1 MDALTRECP
10 WLAYPFCTHRVPTT
24 SKRLRVGTPA
34 AHGPAAT
41 VRALAEPR
49 TQRLRSAAS
58 LVRVGLAVF
67 VAVWLFGPDA
77 LRAAV
82 PVWLPFL
89 VALGLEL
96 QFFLTARRAPP
107 GLTRPDRRPQEIDR
121 ELYGYPDEPED
132 EDEVA
137 EDDELDWE
145 PADPRRAWP
154 LPGLLAGVG
163 VIAALAAL
171 AWFVESRSGWSGL
184 DADTR
189 AAATERFSDEAARIA
204 GRPVEIHC
212 DESGER
218 VGFVQ
223 HTDGVAEVGG
233 RLAYLTPDRCHELYR
248 LAFEGSTSDGT
259 ARAIAVLAHEA
270 WHLRGVRDESTT
282 ECYSLQSGV
291 ELGQRLGLSE
301 ERARRLMRRALTENA
316 GRSTGFEY
324 RVGPACR
331 DGGELDLNPET
342 DEFP

>member
-1 MDALTRECP
+1 M
-10 WLAYPFCTHRVPTT
+10 
-24 SKRLRVGTPA
+24 G
-34 AHGPAAT
+34 
-41 VRALAEPR
+41 EPR
-49 TQRLRSAAS
+49 TQQFRGTAS

-77 LRAAV
+77 IRAAV

-96 QFFLTARRAPP
+96 QFFLTARRASP
-107 GLTRPDRRPQEIDR
+107 GPTRPDRRPQEIDR
-121 ELYGYPDEPED
+121 ERYGYRNEPED
-132 EDEVA
+132 EDDVPQ
-137 EDDELDWE
+137 DDALDWE
-145 PADPRRAWP
+145 PAEPRRAWP
-154 LPGLLAGVG
+154 LPGLLVGVG

-189 AAATERFSDEAARIA
+189 AAATERFSAEAARIV
-204 GRPVEIHC
+204 GRPVEIRC

-223 HTDGVAEVGG
+223 HTDGIAEVGG
-233 RLAYLTPDRCHELYR
+233 RVAYLTPDRCHQLYR
-248 LAFEGSTSDGT
+248 LAFEGSTSSGT

-270 WHLRGVRDESTT
+270 WHLRGLRDESTT

-301 ERARRLMRRALTENA
+301 ERARRLMRRTLTENA
-316 GRSTGFEY
+316 GPGTNFEY
-324 RVGPACR
+324 RVGPACSA
-331 DGGELDLNPET
+331 GGELDLNPEM

>member
-1 MDALTRECP
+1 M
-10 WLAYPFCTHRVPTT
+10 
-24 SKRLRVGTPA
+24 S
-34 AHGPAAT
+34 
-41 VRALAEPR
+41 EPR
-49 TQRLRSAAS
+49 ARHLSSAAS

-77 LRAAV
+77 LRSAV

-107 GLTRPDRRPQEIDR
+107 GSTRPDRRPQEIDR
-121 ELYGYPDEPED
+121 ELYGYPEEPED
-132 EDEVA
+132 EDDVA
-137 EDDELDWE
+137 EDDEPDWAPAE
-145 PADPRRAWP
+145 PRRRAWP
-154 LPGLLAGVG
+154 VPGLLAGVG

-184 DADTR
+184 DAEKR
-189 AAATERFSDEAARIA
+189 AAAAERFSVEAARIV
-204 GRPVEIHC
+204 GRPVEIRC
-212 DESGER
+212 DESGKR

-248 LAFEGSTSDGT
+248 LAFDGSTSSGT

-282 ECYSLQSGV
+282 ECYSLQTGV
-291 ELGQRLGLSE
+291 ELGKRLGLSE

-316 GRSTGFEY
+316 GPGTSFEY
-324 RVGPACR
+324 RVGPACSA
-331 DGGELDLNPET
+331 GGELDLNPET